1 MSSNDLLEHAAEYLM
16 LMNSVFIKTQP
27 AILQTFNMDKDEYN
41 EILDSLEQWNKDYF
55 KLKGNE

>member
-16 LMNSVFIKTQP
+16 LMHSVFIKTQP